1 MKRAASLWAA
11 AVMAGGMAGA
21 IVSPV
26 WAGET
31 VCVGDCNGDGSVA
44 INELITSV
52 NIALGSSPLSACPS
66 IDADGDGNVGINE
79 LITAVNNALGG
90 CGTPTPET
98 REYFVAPGELLAVA
112 DCRGEPDCIETG
124 TGLFTTG
131 LGDANAANSFSPGP
145 LKLALGTPDAS
156 GIAPLTLSEDVYIDI
171 SIVDGSRLCFAMKAE
186 LSEGSIDCDG
196 GTPYDTL
203 SYQPSGDVGFPFTV
217 TTGLGDPAGPGNGN
231 LLVQVDYLIIAA
243 GITTPCENIVYTNP
257 RQLFPFT
264 TTNATSQKGDG
275 GAALIVTVGGAPFDC
290 AAFGTPGSGGRLAAG
305 APATQA
311 PVGDVANVFR
321 FAEPPTP

>member
-90 CGTPTPET
+90 CAGATPTPGVGTPRVFE
-98 REYFVAPGELLAVA
+98 VAPGELLGTA
-112 DCRGEPDCIETG
+112 DTTG

-145 LKLALGTPDAS
+145 LKLLLGTPDAS

-203 SYQPSGDVGFPFTV
+203 SFQPSGDVGFPFTV
-217 TTGLGDPAGPGNGN
+217 TTDLGAPAGPGNGN

-243 GITTPCENIVYTNP
+243 GTTTPCEDIVYTNP

-275 GAALIVTVGGAPFDC
+275 GAALIVTVGGEPFDC
-290 AAFGTPGSGGRLAAG
+290 ADFGTPGSGGRLAAG

-321 FAEPPTP
+321 FAEQPTP